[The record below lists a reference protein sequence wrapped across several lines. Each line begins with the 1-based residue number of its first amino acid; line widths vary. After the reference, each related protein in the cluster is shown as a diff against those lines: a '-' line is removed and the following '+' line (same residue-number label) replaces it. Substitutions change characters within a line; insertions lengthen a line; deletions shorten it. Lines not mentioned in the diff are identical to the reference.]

1 MAMDNIVSLCCRS
14 HALFKSLSTTE
25 KYVHA
30 INKYEKGNQKKGK

>member
-14 HALFKSLSTTE
+14 HALFKFLSTTE

-30 INKYEKGNQKKGK
+30 INKHEKGNQKKGK